1 MTMYARVIAVVV
13 VLALAWAGGLF
24 LLKTSPAGP
33 STAGDRA
40 EVTGYAASNL
50 FAATG
55 PVSVRLRGASAARIE
70 QIVEG
75 LPRANLADICNDNLE
90 VYQIAFTAATG
101 AQRGFDLTGYGCR
114 GLVVETPASGLNR
127 VLIDRN
133 CALLAAVREALPAS
147 ATVTRAAATRAIVC
161 GSATGR

>member
-1 MTMYARVIAVVV
+1 MTMRARAVAVVGV
-13 VLALAWAGGLF
+13 VLAGLGGFF
-24 LLKTSPAGP
+24 LLTMIPAGP

-40 EVTGYAASNL
+40 QVTGYAASSL

-55 PVSVRLRGASAARIE
+55 PVSVQLRGASAARIE

-75 LPRANLADICNDNLE
+75 LPQADRADICNDNWEL
-90 VYQIAFTAATG
+90 YQIAFTAATG

-114 GLVVETPASGLNR
+114 SLVVETTASGLNR
-127 VLIDRN
+127 VLIDQN

-147 ATVTRAAATRAIVC
+147 ATVTRAAATHAIVC
-161 GSATGR
+161 ESATGR